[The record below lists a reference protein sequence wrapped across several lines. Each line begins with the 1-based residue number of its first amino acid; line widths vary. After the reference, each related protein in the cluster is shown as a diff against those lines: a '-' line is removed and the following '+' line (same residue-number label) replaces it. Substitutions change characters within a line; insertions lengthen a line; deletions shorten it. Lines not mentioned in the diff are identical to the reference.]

1 MGVKLSDLVE
11 KKRLSF
17 EDLKNKKIAVDFS
30 NAAYQFLSSIR
41 QPDGTPLMNSK
52 GKVTS
57 HLQGIL
63 SRSAN
68 LLSQG
73 IKIAYIM
80 DGPPPHL
87 KLTTQES
94 RHEVKV
100 KAEEKYESAREEG
113 DFELM
118 LKYSKQFIRLTKDM
132 AEESKELIAAL
143 GMPVIQAPCE
153 SDAQITYLCK
163 VGDVWAASS
172 TDFDTLLHGCPRM
185 LTNLTLSQKRKT
197 STGATV
203 TVFPELI
210 ELNQVL
216 NTLKINQ
223 DQLIALGILTGT
235 DYHKGI
241 HGVGPKK
248 ALKIVTEFKTPEKI
262 FEKYPLEDQDWREI
276 FDLFKNMEVKKNYK
290 LEWNPP
296 DIKKVLKILVERNEF
311 SEERV
316 IGAINKMI
324 GNSTKAKIT
333 PDQKGL
339 GSWL

>member
-1 MGVKLSDLVE
+1 MGVKLSDIVE

-17 EDLKNKKIAVDFS
+17 DDLKGKKIAVDFS

-52 GKVTS
+52 GRITS

-73 IKIAYIM
+73 IKIAYIL

-87 KLTTQES
+87 KTATQEN
-94 RHEVKV
+94 RHEAKLE
-100 KAEEKYESAREEG
+100 ASEKYESAREEG

-118 LKYSKQFIRLTKDM
+118 LKYSKQFIRLTRDM

-143 GMPVIQAPCE
+143 GMPVIQAPSE
-153 SDAQITYLCK
+153 SDAQIAYLCK

-172 TDFDTLLHGCPRM
+172 TDFDTILHGCPRM

-203 TVFPELI
+203 NVFPELI
-210 ELNQVL
+210 ELDQVL

-241 HGVGPKK
+241 HGIGPKK

-262 FEKYPLEDQDWREI
+262 FEKYPLVDQDWKEI
-276 FDLFKNMEVKKNYK
+276 FDLFKNMEVKKNYN
-290 LEWNPP
+290 LEWTPP
-296 DIKKVLKILVERNEF
+296 DTKKVLKILVDKNEF

-316 IGAINKMI
+316 MNVINKML
-324 GNSTKAKIT
+324 GTTKTKIKS
-333 PDQKGL
+333 DQKGL
-339 GSWL
+339 GSWM